1 MMIAQELPTV
11 MVVDDEP
18 EVLMAVADALED
30 EFYVLTST
38 SPLKARA
45 MLEGD
50 DIAPLVIISD
60 QRMPGMAGHEFL
72 RWARELSDA
81 TRVLITGYT
90 DIDALGAAVNAGQ
103 IFGYLPK
110 PWTPDRLRRLIREAA
125 EHCAVRRALA
135 EERLL
140 LSHLMN
146 SVPDPIAFKDKHL
159 RYLRSNVAHAKALG
173 VDNPDDLVGR
183 TDQEIGAQEA
193 ARREAADQAA
203 LEAGITVTDI
213 QQDAPASAEAPSRR
227 RWYSVVRSTF
237 KDGEGATEGL
247 VTIARDITAA
257 KEAEQALSEA
267 HATLERRVAER
278 TEDLAA
284 TARDLLAARKA
295 ADMANEAKS
304 RYLATVAHE
313 LRTPLTGVIGFSEL
327 LLRGGV
333 SPGEWH
339 RLLTLQAEA
348 GRALLGLLDDIL
360 DLSKIEAGRLTLES
374 LPLDFRTLVD
384 DCIAL
389 VRPSASGKGL
399 AFNSAVTSALPAK
412 IMGDPTRLR
421 QVVLNLLTNAVK
433 FTQAGSVS
441 LTAEVLPPPAGL
453 GGAPSRLRVS
463 VTDTGIGIPPERLS
477 GLFEEFSQVDET
489 TARRFGGTGLG
500 LAICRRLVEHMDGR
514 IGVESVPDQG
524 SRFWF
529 ELPLAVP
536 AEEAAALPP
545 LTGAEAQAP
554 SGRARGG
561 RRILLVEDDR
571 STQILVST
579 ILRGVGHEVDIVDNG
594 AAAVR
599 AVDTGTYD
607 LVFMDMHMPI
617 MGGLEATTR
626 IRALQRT
633 PDRPLPPLVVLTA
646 GVTAEERERCRAVGL
661 EVFLSKPVDLE
672 KLLLTAATVGLPD
685 GEGDAHG

>member
-1 MMIAQELPTV
+1 MIAQELPTV

-18 EVLMAVADALED
+18 EVLTAVADALED
-30 EFYVLTST
+30 EFNVLTST

-50 DIAPLVIISD
+50 EISPLVIISD
-60 QRMPGMAGHEFL
+60 QRMPELAGHEFL

-110 PWTPDRLRRLIREAA
+110 PWTPEKLRRLIREAA

-135 EERLL
+135 EERRL
-140 LSHLMN
+140 LSHLMD
-146 SVPDPIAFKDKHL
+146 SVPDPIAFKDRNL
-159 RYLRSNVAHAKALG
+159 RYLRSNWAHAEALG
-173 VDNPDDLVGR
+173 VADPADLIGR
-183 TDQEIGAQEA
+183 TDAEVGANGAAGQEV
-193 ARREAADQAA
+193 ADRAA
-203 LEAGITVTDI
+203 LAAGVTITDVAH
-213 QQDAPASAEAPSRR
+213 DASVMGDGPAGR

-237 KDGEGATEGL
+237 KDADGAIEGL
-247 VTIARDITAA
+247 VTIARDITEA
-257 KEAEQALSEA
+257 KEAERALSEA

-295 ADMANEAKS
+295 ADLANEAKS

-348 GRALLGLLDDIL
+348 GRTLLGLLDDIL
-360 DLSKIEAGRLTLES
+360 DLSKIEAGRLSLEI
-374 LPLDFRTLVD
+374 LPMDFRTLID

-389 VRPSASGKGL
+389 VRPSATGKGL
-399 AFNSAVTSALPAK
+399 AFTSAVSSALPGK
-412 IMGDPTRLR
+412 ILGDPTRLR

-433 FTQAGSVS
+433 FTATGGVS
-441 LTAEVLPPPAGL
+441 LTVDVHPDGGPA
-453 GGAPSRLRVS
+453 RLRVA
-463 VTDTGIGIPPERLS
+463 VTDSGIGIPPERVS

-500 LAICRRLVEHMDGR
+500 LAICRRLVELMDGR
-514 IGVESVPDQG
+514 IGVESEAGKG

-529 ELPLAVP
+529 ELPLAEPAPDVTPVMDVP
-536 AEEAAALPP
+536 PGPP
-545 LTGAEAQAP
+545 PAVERP
-554 SGRARGG
+554 KGRH
-561 RRILLVEDDR
+561 ILLVEDDR

-579 ILRGVGHEVDIVDNG
+579 ILRGVGHQVEIVDNG
-594 AAAVR
+594 AAAVE
-599 AVDTGTYD
+599 AVDKGTYD
-607 LVFMDMHMPI
+607 LVFMDMHMPV

-626 IRALQRT
+626 IRALSRT
-633 PDRPLPPLVVLTA
+633 PDRPVPPLVVLTA

-661 EVFLSKPVDLE
+661 DIFLSKPVDLE
-672 KLLLTAATVGLPD
+672 KLLHAAATVGLSA
-685 GEGDAHG
+685 GVKE

>member
-1 MMIAQELPTV
+1 MMNGQQLPTV

-30 EFYVLTST
+30 EFNVLTST
-38 SPLKARA
+38 SPLTARA
-45 MLEGD
+45 MLEDD
-50 DIAPLVIISD
+50 DIAPVVIISD
-60 QRMPGMAGHEFL
+60 QRMPGVAGHEFL

-110 PWTPDRLRRLIREAA
+110 PWTPERLRRLIREAA

-135 EERLL
+135 EERRL
-140 LSHLMN
+140 LSHLMD
-146 SVPDPIAFKDKHL
+146 SVPDAISFKDRNL
-159 RYLRSNVAHAKALG
+159 RYLRGNRAHAQALG
-173 VDNPDDLVGR
+173 LGDPADLIGR
-183 TDQEIGAQEA
+183 TDAEMGVADA
-193 ARREAADQAA
+193 AAREAADRAA
-203 LEAGITVTDI
+203 LEAGIVV
-213 QQDAPASAEAPSRR
+213 AEAPHDAAGH
-227 RWYSVVRSTF
+227 RWHSVVRSTF
-237 KDGEGATEGL
+237 KNGEGGTEGL

-257 KEAEQALSEA
+257 KEAERALSEA

-295 ADMANEAKS
+295 ADLANEAKS

-339 RLLTLQAEA
+339 RLLTLQADA
-348 GRALLGLLDDIL
+348 GRTLLGLLDDIL
-360 DLSKIEAGRLTLES
+360 DLSKIEAGRLTLEN
-374 LPLDFRTLVD
+374 LPLDVR
-384 DCIAL
+384 AL
-389 VRPSASGKGL
+389 VEDCAALVQPSAIGKGL
-399 AFNSAVTSALPAK
+399 AFRTAVAATVPARV
-412 IMGDPTRLR
+412 MGDPTRLR

-433 FTQAGSVS
+433 FTATGGID
-441 LTAEVLPPPAGL
+441 LAAEVLPDPQGPEGQ
-453 GGAPSRLRVS
+453 PSRLRVS
-463 VTDTGIGIPPERLS
+463 VTDTGIGIPAERLS

-514 IGVESVPDQG
+514 IGVDSAPGQG

-529 ELPLAVP
+529 ELPLTLPAAAPVAPP
-536 AEEAAALPP
+536 AEGVAGPPQRPAA
-545 LTGAEAQAP
+545 
-554 SGRARGG
+554 G

-571 STQILVST
+571 STQVLVST
-579 ILRGVGHEVDIVDNG
+579 VLRSAGHEVEIVDDG

-607 LVFMDMHMPI
+607 LVFMDMHMPR
-617 MGGLEATTR
+617 MGGLEAITL
-626 IRALQRT
+626 IRALPRA

-646 GVTAEERERCRAVGL
+646 GVSDEERERCRAAGL
-661 EVFLSKPVDLE
+661 DAFLSKPVDLE
-672 KLLLTAATVGLPD
+672 ELLKAAATVGLPPQD
-685 GEGDAHG
+685 LAGEGTSEGDAHG

>member
-1 MMIAQELPTV
+1 MSDRELPTV

-30 EFYVLTST
+30 EFNVLTST

-50 DIAPLVIISD
+50 VAPLVIISD
-60 QRMPGMAGHEFL
+60 QRMPELAGHEFL

-90 DIDALGAAVNAGQ
+90 DIDALGAAINAGQ
-103 IFGYLPK
+103 IYGYLPK
-110 PWTPDRLRRLIREAA
+110 PWTPDKLRRLIREAA

-135 EERLL
+135 EERRL
-140 LSHLMN
+140 LSHLMD
-146 SVPDPIAFKDKHL
+146 SVPDAISFKDQNL
-159 RYLRSNVAHAKALG
+159 RYLRSNWAHAQAIG
-173 VDNPDDLVGR
+173 VADPADLIGR
-183 TDQEIGAQEA
+183 TDEELQAQ
-193 ARREAADQAA
+193 AADARQAA
-203 LEAGITVTDI
+203 DTLALDAGITLTD
-213 QQDAPASAEAPSRR
+213 QRHESEPASDGTLSEGP
-227 RWYSVVRSTF
+227 RWYSVMRSAF
-237 KDGEGATEGL
+237 KGEDGNVGGL

-267 HATLERRVAER
+267 HATLERRVEER

-284 TARDLLAARKA
+284 TARDLMAARKA

-348 GRALLGLLDDIL
+348 GRTLLGLLDDIL
-360 DLSKIEAGRLTLES
+360 DLSKIEAGRLSLETLA
-374 LPLDFRTLVD
+374 LDFRAVID
-384 DCIAL
+384 DCVAL
-389 VRPSASGKGL
+389 VRPSAVGKGL
-399 AFNSAVTSALPAK
+399 ALTSAVASALPPR

-433 FTQAGSVS
+433 FTAAGSIAV
-441 LTAEVLPPPAGL
+441 TVEVLPDGGPA
-453 GGAPSRLRVS
+453 RLRVS
-463 VTDTGIGIPPERLS
+463 VKDTGIGIPPERLS
-477 GLFEEFSQVDET
+477 HLFEEFAQVDET

-500 LAICRRLVEHMDGR
+500 LAICRRLVERMDGQ
-514 IGVESVPDQG
+514 IGVDSVAGEG

-529 ELPLAVP
+529 EVPLAAP
-536 AEEAAALPP
+536 APEAVAQPPAPPAAAA
-545 LTGAEAQAP
+545 TGKDEKP
-554 SGRARGG
+554 KG

-579 ILRGVGHEVDIVDNG
+579 ILRGVGHEVEIVDNG
-594 AAAVR
+594 AAAVQ
-599 AVDTGTYD
+599 AVDRGTYD

-617 MGGLEATTR
+617 MGGLEATVQ
-626 IRALQRT
+626 IRALART

-661 EVFLSKPVDLE
+661 DVFLSKPVDLE
-672 KLLLTAATVGLPD
+672 KLLHAAATVGLVGPEK
-685 GEGDAHG
+685 GTANA

>member
-30 EFYVLTST
+30 EFNVLTST

-60 QRMPGMAGHEFL
+60 QRMPGVAGHEFL

-110 PWTPDRLRRLIREAA
+110 PWTTDRLRRLIREAA

-135 EERLL
+135 EERRL

-146 SVPDPIAFKDKHL
+146 SVPDPISFKDRNL

-173 VDNPDDLVGR
+173 MDNPDDLIGR
-183 TDQEIGAQEA
+183 TDQEIGAEGA

-203 LEAGITVTDI
+203 LVAGITTTDI
-213 QQDAPASAEAPSRR
+213 QQDVPALAGTGAGAPGRR

-348 GRALLGLLDDIL
+348 GRTLLGLLDDIL
-360 DLSKIEAGRLTLES
+360 DLSKIEAGRLTLEN

-389 VRPSASGKGL
+389 VRPSATGKGL
-399 AFNSAVTSALPAK
+399 AFSAAVTSALPAK

-433 FTQAGSVS
+433 FTPAGSVS
-441 LTAEVLPPPAGL
+441 LTAEVLPPPPGQ
-453 GGAPSRLRVS
+453 GGEPSRLRVS

-514 IGVESVPDQG
+514 IGVDSASSQG

-545 LTGAEAQAP
+545 LTDTAAQAP
-554 SGRARGG
+554 PGRARGG

-571 STQILVST
+571 STQNPRVHHPAR
-579 ILRGVGHEVDIVDNG
+579 RG
-594 AAAVR
+594 
-599 AVDTGTYD
+599 T
-607 LVFMDMHMPI
+607 
-617 MGGLEATTR
+617 
-626 IRALQRT
+626 
-633 PDRPLPPLVVLTA
+633 
-646 GVTAEERERCRAVGL
+646 
-661 EVFLSKPVDLE
+661 
-672 KLLLTAATVGLPD
+672 
-685 GEGDAHG
+685 